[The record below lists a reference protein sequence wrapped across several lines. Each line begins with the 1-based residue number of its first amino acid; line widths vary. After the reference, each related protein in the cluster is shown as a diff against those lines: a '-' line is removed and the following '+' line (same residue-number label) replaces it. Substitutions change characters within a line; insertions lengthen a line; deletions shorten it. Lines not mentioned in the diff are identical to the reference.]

1 MEAEARSWHR
11 VAIDVPSGA
20 SDEVAALCFEFG
32 SCGVH
37 AEERGEGTRL
47 TVYFEGSADL
57 QGLGRRLRSGLPD
70 GLSGEFPMALDVE
83 PERDWSEGWRRFY
96 RPQWATERIV
106 VHPPWLPVDTGP
118 GQIAIA
124 IDPAM
129 AFGTGGHESTQ
140 LALRALQETGCE
152 DRLCL
157 DVGAGSGVLSIAAIL
172 LGARRVTA
180 VDTDPVAVD
189 NARHNLREN
198 LGRDAGRARVCRGS
212 VEAASEEAFHLV
224 VANLESHLVRPLLPA
239 IASSLTAAGAALFS
253 GLVVN
258 ERSGFEDWLLAVGL
272 RVDRSWTKGEWLGLR
287 ARRQGG

>member
-11 VAIDVPSGA
+11 VAIDVPSRA

-32 SCGVH
+32 SCGVC

-47 TVYFEGSADL
+47 LVYFEGPADL
-57 QGLGRRLRSGLPD
+57 RGLGRQLRSGLPD
-70 GLSGEFPMALDVE
+70 GLSGEFPMAMDVQ

-152 DRLCL
+152 DLVCL
-157 DVGAGSGVLSIAAIL
+157 DVGTGSGVLSIAAMR

-189 NARHNLREN
+189 NARHNLRRN
-198 LGRDAGRARVCRGS
+198 LGRDADRARVLCGS
-212 VEAASEEAFHLV
+212 LEAASDKACQVV

-239 IASSLTAAGAALFS
+239 IASSLTAAGVALFS

-258 ERSGFEDWLLAVGL
+258 ERARFEDWLIAVGL
-272 RVDRSWTKGEWLGLR
+272 RVDGSWTRGEWIALR
-287 ARRQGG
+287 ARREGG